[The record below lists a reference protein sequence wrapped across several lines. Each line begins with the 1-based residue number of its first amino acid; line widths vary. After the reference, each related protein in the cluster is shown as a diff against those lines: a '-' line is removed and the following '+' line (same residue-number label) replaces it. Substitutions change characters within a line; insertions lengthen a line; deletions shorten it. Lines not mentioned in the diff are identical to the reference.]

1 MGTELDVV
9 FQDVTKSYKTPQHPA
24 EDIQMSYHGPRTVTE
39 RIRTTWSRQKELL
52 RHLDHSITRVRAF
65 EPEEGTHVAE
75 HVKRLVQDAEMMSRN
90 IEATERLLQ
99 WFEEQ
104 VRQADEVG
112 KGDARR
118 DGV

>member
-1 MGTELDVV
+1 
-9 FQDVTKSYKTPQHPA
+9 
-24 EDIQMSYHGPRTVTE
+24 MSYHGPKTVTE

-52 RHLDHSITRVRAF
+52 HHLDHGITRARAV

-112 KGDARR
+112 KDDARR
-118 DGV
+118 DGA